1 MLNSVA
7 SFKARLLWSKLVRRF
22 GKNKNLKLDKTSQEP
37 KRMASFLKEDWV
49 TASEEDRSRA
59 RGAFIAFTT
68 GLEEG
73 MMREQFKSI
82 MDPMLNLQ
90 DIIITLA
97 EVLVM

>member
-1 MLNSVA
+1 
-7 SFKARLLWSKLVRRF
+7 
-22 GKNKNLKLDKTSQEP
+22 
-37 KRMASFLKEDWV
+37 MASFLKEDWA
-49 TASEEDRSRA
+49 TTSEEDRSRA

-90 DIIITLA
+90 DIIISLA